1 MGDEDEEDN
10 GEEDVIEL
18 ACGHMFHEFCA
29 RGWVMVGKKDACP
42 NCGDKVHLRS
52 LVGSSPWETQSL
64 VWVHLLDAL
73 RYLIVW
79 NPVILIVT
87 QVALNG
93 MGLIPHHH
101 HPHGHHP
108 AVGATAPGPSPLQV
122 TPQ

>member
-1 MGDEDEEDN
+1 MMYAP
-10 GEEDVIEL
+10 IS
-18 ACGHMFHEFCA
+18 FHEFCA

-42 NCGDKVHLRS
+42 NCGDKVHLRM

-87 QVALNG
+87 QLALNG
-93 MGLIPHHH
+93 MGLIHHMPKH
-101 HPHGHHP
+101 AIGGMHAHGASP
-108 AVGATAPGPSPLQV
+108 APMPTPVVAIAGGGGGNPL
-122 TPQ
+122 